1 MKRQWEIYAIDEV
14 SRVSFL
20 VVSSDAV
27 NAVFPY
33 VSVVPVVRKGDGRER
48 EREVYPVEA
57 LLGDRVAM
65 VHQIRT
71 LRADR
76 LTIRRDIVDDE
87 VSRTAVKEAMAAYF
101 GW

>member
-1 MKRQWEIYAIDEV
+1 
-14 SRVSFL
+14 
-20 VVSSDAV
+20 
-27 NAVFPY
+27 
-33 VSVVPVVRKGDGRER
+33 
-48 EREVYPVEA
+48 VYPVEA